1 MQAAGQAA
9 AKMQAT
15 HVEAVMGSIAAGPN
29 DWWLA
34 KLAPKM
40 DGAAGLLLND
50 GAALLAAQ
58 LQDLTA
64 VHALALQAYSGFDSP
79 SDAAA

>member
-1 MQAAGQAA
+1 MQAA
-9 AKMQAT
+9 
-15 HVEAVMGSIAAGPN
+15 HVEAVMASIAAGPN

-40 DGAAGLLLND
+40 DGAAALPLND
-50 GAALLAAQ
+50 DAALLAAQ

-64 VHALALQAYSGFDSP
+64 VHALALQAYSGS
-79 SDAAA
+79 

>member
-1 MQAAGQAA
+1 MQAASQAA
-9 AKMQAT
+9 AKMQAA
-15 HVEAVMGSIAAGPN
+15 HIEAIMSSIAAGPN

-50 GAALLAAQ
+50 GAALLASQ

-64 VHALALQAYSGFDSP
+64 VHALALQAYSGFDTPDS
-79 SDAAA
+79 AAA